1 MMAYAPWQR
10 QNEEAARQRRERHRP
25 VLQLPLECPTQVTG
39 SSPAPPKSQRGV
51 CDIDEEFRVD
61 LAI

>member
-10 QNEEAARQRRERHRP
+10 QNEEAARQRRERPRP
-25 VLQLPLECPTQVTG
+25 ALQLPLECPTQVTG
-39 SSPAPPKSQRGV
+39 SSPVGPKSQRGV

-61 LAI
+61 LTI